1 MTLIVL
7 TAVALTLL
15 LISVLWPWAMGAAW
29 TPTPMPT
36 VRRMLE
42 MARVGPVDTVYD
54 MGCGDGRIVMAAA
67 REFGARSVGIEVE
80 PARFLVAWLR
90 AKLSMQRDR
99 VTVHWGNLFSRDL
112 DGATVVTLFLTDKA
126 NNRLKDRLRA
136 SLQPKS
142 RVVSYLWT
150 FDDWPPV
157 QVDEEKKIY
166 LYEV

>member
-1 MTLIVL
+1 MILIAVL
-7 TAVALTLL
+7 AGALVLAL
-15 LISVLWPWAMGAAW
+15 VSVLWPWAIGAAW

-54 MGCGDGRIVMAAA
+54 MGCGDGRIIMTAA
-67 REFGARSVGIEVE
+67 REFGARAVGIEVE
-80 PARFLVAWLR
+80 PARFFIAWLR
-90 AKLSMQRDR
+90 ARWSTCRDR
-99 VTVHWGNLFSRDL
+99 VTVQWGDFFRRDL
-112 DGATVVTLFLTDKA
+112 GSATVVTLFLTDKA
-126 NNRLKDRLRA
+126 NNRLKDRLQGGLPPR
-136 SLQPKS
+136 S

-157 QVDEEKKIY
+157 QVDEEKKVY